1 MGDAN
6 DPAAELG
13 ERLNALY
20 RLVRRP
26 AYRELQKKAD
36 LAGATLPPATLGA
49 LLNGSGVPRWETV
62 AAFVTACRRYAED
75 SRLHLPLLPG
85 MVDLEVW
92 WSVYE
97 QITIP
102 RKQRSGSARDGSRRA
117 AADAVPAL
125 LPADVR
131 GFAGRDAQL
140 AALDSILVNAGEE
153 PTAVVISAVSGTAG
167 VGKTA
172 LAVHWAHQVRQRFP
186 DGQLYVNLR
195 GFHPTGSVMDPAE
208 AIRGFLDALS
218 VAPQRIPA
226 DLDAQAALYRTVLAD
241 KRILILLDNAR
252 DAEQARPLLPA
263 TGGCLA
269 VLTSRHQLTGLV
281 AAVGA
286 YPLTLDLLTDDEAR
300 QLLTRRLGPDR
311 VAAEPAAVD
320 EIIVACAR
328 LPLALAIVAA
338 RAAAQS
344 HLPLTALAEQLRTIQ
359 GRLDVLSTGDPG
371 TDVRAVFSWSYRQL
385 DPAAAGMFRLLG
397 LHPGPDISLPA
408 AASLTG
414 LPPPQARL
422 LLTELTRA
430 HLLTEPTS
438 GRYALHDLLR
448 AYATEQ
454 AHTDAPGPDRH
465 AATHRLLDHYLHTA
479 YAADRLLN
487 SHRDPI
493 TLTAPSPGVTP
504 ELVTDHCQALA
515 WLTTEHRVLL
525 AVLTHAA
532 AGGFDTHAWQLAWTL
547 VTFLDRR
554 GHWHDALA
562 TKETALAAARRS
574 ADRPAQAL
582 AHRLL
587 GQTHTRLGKYDDAHI
602 HLRHALTLYGRLA
615 DRTGEARSHLDLG
628 LMRGR
633 QGRYRQAITHAEQ
646 AHALFRA
653 AGHRVGQANAHNAIG
668 WYHAQLGDHQQ
679 ALTYCQQALT
689 LQQDLGNRHGEAS
702 TWDSLGYAHHQL
714 GHHTEAVTCYQH
726 ALDLFR
732 DLGNRY
738 HEATTLTRL
747 GDPHH
752 AAGDTHAARTAWQHA
767 LDILTELHHPD
778 ADHLR
783 ARLHPPARPPSDRP
797 GEIPPVP

>member
-1 MGDAN
+1 
-6 DPAAELG
+6 
-13 ERLNALY
+13 
-20 RLVRRP
+20 
-26 AYRELQKKAD
+26 
-36 LAGATLPPATLGA
+36 
-49 LLNGSGVPRWETV
+49 VPRWETV

-75 SRLHLPLLPG
+75 HRPHLPLLPE

-97 QITIP
+97 KVTAP
-102 RKQRSGSARDGSRRA
+102 RKPRVGSARDGSRRA
-117 AADAVPAL
+117 AAGAVPAL

-131 GFAGRDAQL
+131 GFAGRSAQL
-140 AALDSILVNAGEE
+140 AALDSILAAAGEQ
-153 PTAVVISAVSGTAG
+153 PSAVVISAVSGTAG

-172 LAVHWAHQVRQRFP
+172 LAVHWAHRVRQRFP
-186 DGQLYVNLR
+186 DGQLYVDLR
-195 GFHPTGSVMDPAE
+195 GFHPTGSVMDPAD

-281 AAVGA
+281 ATVGA

-300 QLLTRRLGPDR
+300 QLLTRRLGSDR
-311 VAAEPAAVD
+311 VVAEPAAVD
-320 EIIVACAR
+320 EIVTACAR

-338 RAAAQS
+338 HAAAQP
-344 HLPLTALAEQLRTIQ
+344 HLPLTTLAEQLRTTQ
-359 GRLDVLSTGDPG
+359 GRLDLLSTGDPG
-371 TDVRAVFSWSYRQL
+371 TDVRAVFSWSYQRL
-385 DPAAAGMFRLLG
+385 TPAAAGLFRLLG
-397 LHPGPDISLPA
+397 LHPGPDIALPA
-408 AASLTG
+408 AASLAG
-414 LPPPQARL
+414 LHPPRARQ

-430 HLLTEPTS
+430 HLITEPTS
-438 GRYALHDLLR
+438 GRYVLHDLLR

-454 AHTDAPGPDRH
+454 AHTHDPGTDRH

-487 SHRDPI
+487 PQRDPI
-493 TLTAPSPGVTP
+493 TLTAPQPGVTA
-504 ELVTDHCQALA
+504 EQVTDHGQALA
-515 WLTTEHRVLL
+515 WFTTEHRVLL
-525 AVLTHAA
+525 AALAQAA
-532 AGGFDTHAWQLAWTL
+532 AGGFDTHTWQLAWAL

-554 GHWHDALA
+554 GHWHDGLA
-562 TKETALAAARRS
+562 TKEAALAAARRS
-574 ADRPAQAL
+574 ADRPAQAQ

-587 GQTHTRLGKYDDAHI
+587 GQTQTRLGRYDDAHT
-602 HLRHALTLYGRLA
+602 HLRHALSLYGRLA
-615 DRTGEARSHLDLG
+615 DRTGEARTHLDLG
-628 LMRGR
+628 LMFGR
-633 QGRYRQAITHAEQ
+633 QDRYLRALTHAQQ
-646 AHALFRA
+646 ARTLFRA
-653 AGHRVGQANAHNAIG
+653 AGHRVGHANAHNAIG

-679 ALTYCQQALT
+679 ALTCCRQALT

-702 TWDSLGYAHHQL
+702 TWDSLGYAHHHL
-714 GHHTEAVTCYQH
+714 GQHAQAVTCYQH
-726 ALDLFR
+726 AIDLLR

-747 GDPHH
+747 GDAHH
-752 AAGDTHAARTAWQHA
+752 AAGTIDAARAAWQHA
-767 LDILTELHHPD
+767 LDILAELHHPD

-783 ARLHPPARPPSDRP
+783 TKIGPSARTPHPPP
-797 GEIPPVP
+797 G